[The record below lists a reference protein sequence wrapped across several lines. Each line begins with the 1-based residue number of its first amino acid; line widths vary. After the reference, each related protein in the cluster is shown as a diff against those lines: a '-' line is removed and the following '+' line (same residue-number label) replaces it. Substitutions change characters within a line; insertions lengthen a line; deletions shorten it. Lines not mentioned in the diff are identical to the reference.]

1 MHAVLPC
8 IAALL
13 VSASTPA
20 EPRHDPEPPTG
31 AWDDEPEATQGDAES
46 TAALTLERDGAD
58 AVPALVAALRAESPY
73 DAGSVIASDARFVR
87 LTHAERARLLDGL
100 EEGIRWWAPLLNLYP
115 GYGLGSLASRDPR
128 GAWLAAADFAGSTL
142 FFAGVLSAFGTSQP
156 SRSGSVLLGT
166 GAALILGSRVGGVIL
181 PFTFSGRRHREAE
194 RALRALPPPVTAM
207 PALLPI
213 APGRGAPGAALG
225 VALRY

>member
-46 TAALTLERDGAD
+46 AAALTLERDGAD

-87 LTHAERARLLDGL
+87 LTHAERARLLGSSPVFCVNGTPR
-100 EEGIRWWAPLLNLYP
+100 EAPRLNH
-115 GYGLGSLASRDPR
+115 A
-128 GAWLAAADFAGSTL
+128 ALAAATSFDFSIDR
-142 FFAGVLSAFGTSQP
+142 
-156 SRSGSVLLGT
+156 SR
-166 GAALILGSRVGGVIL
+166 
-181 PFTFSGRRHREAE
+181 
-194 RALRALPPPVTAM
+194 
-207 PALLPI
+207 
-213 APGRGAPGAALG
+213 
-225 VALRY
+225 

>member
-1 MHAVLPC
+1 SFTGSSLDSPPSEAVGVWSPRSFHFLLSLRELP
-8 IAALL
+8 IHTFL
-13 VSASTPA
+13 
-20 EPRHDPEPPTG
+20 G
-31 AWDDEPEATQGDAES
+31 TQ
-46 TAALTLERDGAD
+46 
-58 AVPALVAALRAESPY
+58 P
-73 DAGSVIASDARFVR
+73 
-87 LTHAERARLLDGL
+87 LLDGL